1 MEDRLRRV
9 ETDVAEVKAT
19 VAVVNDR
26 QERMHGDFQHLTV
39 ALNENT
45 AQITALNNFV
55 SNRKGFAAGAVTVI
69 TLFGGT
75 VGAFVWVLLEWL
87 GKS

>member
-1 MEDRLRRV
+1 MEERLRQV
-9 ETDVAEVKAT
+9 EADVAEVKSV

-26 QERMHGDFQHLTV
+26 QTRMHRDFQHLV
-39 ALNENT
+39 EALNENT
-45 AQITALNNFV
+45 AQITTLNNFV

-75 VGAFVWVLLEWL
+75 VGAFVWAILEWL
-87 GKS
+87 GK